1 MYQLAQAYLVS
12 YNCNKNASRIFFFF
26 KNSTKDKASFLQLS
40 RGTEV
45 RK

>member
-26 KNSTKDKASFLQLS
+26 LRIRPKIKHPFYN
-40 RGTEV
+40 
-45 RK
+45 